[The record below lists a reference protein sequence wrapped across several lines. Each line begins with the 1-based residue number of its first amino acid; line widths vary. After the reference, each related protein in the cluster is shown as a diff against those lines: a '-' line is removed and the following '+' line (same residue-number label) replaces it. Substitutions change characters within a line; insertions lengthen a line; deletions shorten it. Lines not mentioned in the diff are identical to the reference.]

1 MNDTY
6 QSVNA
11 SSELVFWN
19 HRFDYLSE
27 VDGLIRFIGRLSSR
41 AKIRESS
48 PNHDVENDNT
58 WRLGQNFGDK
68 EVEQDL
74 FERIITCNSITSCL
88 DILDLIA
95 AVVALAFLL
104 IAGICSLGSTWP
116 RSVRRLIF
124 CPTITAT
131 PTRKAEEENKSLKKE
146 IVEIQQKLAVI
157 PRLLEREKF

>member
-11 SSELVFWN
+11 ISELVFWN

-27 VDGLIRFIGRLSSR
+27 VDGLIRFIGRCEV
-41 AKIRESS
+41 RESS
-48 PNHDVENDNT
+48 PNHEEED
-58 WRLGQNFGDK
+58 
-68 EVEQDL
+68 
-74 FERIITCNSITSCL
+74 

-131 PTRKAEEENKSLKKE
+131 PTRKAEEENKSLKDE

-157 PRLLEREKF
+157 QRLLEREKF